1 MKTTTATAL
10 LSFTLV
16 LTFAAAPLSAADR
29 LRAGQWE
36 ITTTRPNRP
45 TTTVKLCVGAEEATA
60 INGDEKA
67 GRDYV
72 EKQSGKGCKMNEF
85 NLKGLS
91 ASYLMTC
98 TQATIRASI
107 TYHGDSYEGE
117 MVVKPAGGPE
127 MVSHKKAT
135 RLGACP

>member
-1 MKTTTATAL
+1 MKTTTAAAL

-45 TTTVKLCVGAEEATA
+45 TTTVKYCVGAEEATS

-67 GRDYV
+67 GRDYS
-72 EKQSGKGCKMNEF
+72 EKKSGKGCKMNEF
-85 NLKGLS
+85 KLNGLS
-91 ASYLMTC
+91 ASYGMTC
-98 TQATIRASI
+98 AGMTIRSSI

-117 MVVKPAGGPE
+117 QVVKPAEGPE
-127 MVSHKKAT
+127 LVSHFKAK
-135 RLGACP
+135 RLGNCP

>member
-10 LSFTLV
+10 LSLTLV

-45 TTTVKLCVGAEEATA
+45 TTTVTLCVGVEEATG

-72 EKQSGKGCKMNEF
+72 EKKSGKDCKMNEF
-85 NLKGLS
+85 KLNGLS
-91 ASYLMTC
+91 ASYSMTC
-98 TQATIRASI
+98 AGTTIRASL

-117 MVVKPAGGPE
+117 MVVRPAGGPE
-127 MVSHKKAT
+127 MVSHKKAR